1 MNVSSVEPI
10 AKIAKLAKAAGVLR
24 PRDLDVHGIAR
35 QYLRL
40 AEQQGLIVR
49 SGHGLYTPVDG
60 AITEFHTFAEA
71 AKRTPR
77 GVICLLSALRFH
89 DIGTQNPFEVWMAIG
104 EKDRRPRSEQPRMRI
119 VRFSEASLDFGR
131 KTHSVEGI
139 PTQIYSVAKTV
150 ADCFK
155 YRNKIGLD
163 VALEALRESIRSRKA
178 TNADLWQAAKVCRV
192 ANVMRPYMEALT

>member
-1 MNVSSVEPI
+1 VPDVEPI

-24 PRDLDVHGIAR
+24 PRDLDAHGIAR

-40 AEQQGLIVR
+40 AEQRGLVVR
-49 SGHGLYTPVDG
+49 SGRGLYTPADA

-104 EKDRRPRSEQPRMRI
+104 EKDRRPRSDKPRMRI
-119 VRFSEASLDFGR
+119 VRFSKQALDFGR

-139 PTQIYSVAKTV
+139 PTQVYSVAKTV

-192 ANVMRPYMEALT
+192 ANVMRPYLEALT

>member
-1 MNVSSVEPI
+1 MSVAEPI
-10 AKIAKLAKAAGVLR
+10 TRIAELARASGVLR
-24 PRDLDVHGIAR
+24 PRDLSTHGIAR

-49 SGHGLYTPVDG
+49 SGRGLYTPADS

-71 AKRTPR
+71 AKRAPR

-89 DIGTQNPFEVWMAIG
+89 NIGTQSPFEVWMAIG
-104 EKDRRPRSEQPRMRI
+104 EKDRRPVSESPRLRI
-119 VRFSEASLDFGR
+119 FRFSKQSLDFGQT
-131 KTHSVEGI
+131 THNVEGV
-139 PTQIYSVAKTV
+139 PLRVFSVAKTV

-178 TNADLWQAAKVCRV
+178 TVDDLWQAANVCRV
-192 ANVMRPYMEALT
+192 ANVMKPYMEALL

>member
-1 MNVSSVEPI
+1 VPDVEPI

-24 PRDLDVHGIAR
+24 PRDLDAHGIAR

-40 AEQQGLIVR
+40 AEQRGLVVR
-49 SGHGLYTPVDG
+49 SGRGLYTPADA

-104 EKDRRPRSEQPRMRI
+104 EKDRRPRSENPRTRI
-119 VRFSEASLDFGR
+119 VRFSKRSLEFGR
-131 KTHSVEGI
+131 KTHHIEGI
-139 PTQIYSVAKTV
+139 PIHIYSVAKTV

-192 ANVMRPYMEALT
+192 ANVMRPYLEALT

>member
-1 MNVSSVEPI
+1 MHDAEPI
-10 AKIAKLAKAAGVLR
+10 ARIAELAKASGVLR
-24 PRDLDVHGIAR
+24 PRDLIVHGIAR

-49 SGHGLYTPVDG
+49 SGRGLYTPTDV

-89 DIGTQNPFEVWMAIG
+89 DIGTQSPFEVWMAIG
-104 EKDRRPRSEQPRMRI
+104 EKDRRPSSESPRLRI
-119 VRFSEASLDFGR
+119 FRFSKQSLDFGQT
-131 KTHSVEGI
+131 THDVEGV
-139 PTQIYSVAKTV
+139 PLRVFSVAKTV

-163 VALEALRESIRSRKA
+163 VALEALRESIRTRKA
-178 TNADLWQAAKVCRV
+178 TVNDLWHAAKVCRV
-192 ANVMRPYMEALT
+192 ANVMKPYIEALL

>member
-1 MNVSSVEPI
+1 VPVAKPI
-10 AKIAKLAKAAGVLR
+10 ARIAELAKASGVLR
-24 PRDLDVHGIAR
+24 PRDLSAHGIAR

-49 SGHGLYTPVDG
+49 SGRGLYTPTDA

-71 AKRTPR
+71 AKRVPR

-89 DIGTQNPFEVWMAIG
+89 DIGTQSPFEVWMAIG
-104 EKDRRPRSEQPRMRI
+104 EKDRRPVSKIPQLRI
-119 VRFSEASLDFGR
+119 FRFSKQSLDFGQMR
-131 KTHSVEGI
+131 HDVEGV
-139 PTQIYSVAKTV
+139 PLRVFSVAKTV

-178 TNADLWQAAKVCRV
+178 TVDDLWQAAKVCRV
-192 ANVMRPYMEALT
+192 ANVMKPYMEALL